1 MKEEIL
7 SIASD
12 LREGFISST
21 AAKEQL
27 LSLFGIGDS
36 ACPHKNTTYVFGIF
50 GGEWCEDCKQF
61 IKGRKSAQK
70 QKKK

>member
-36 ACPHKNTTYVFGIF
+36 VCSHKNTTHVSGVF
-50 GGEWCEDCKQF
+50 GGEWCEDCKQM
-61 IKGRKSAQK
+61 IKERK
-70 QKKK
+70 